1 MIDKEKTLLMSF
13 LTDFTLQ
20 LVSQYQYYKYEIM
33 IYGKS
38 NVERPVGFRDD
49 VNYLVNYKKE
59 NGSYPAEVQARFNE
73 WILEN
78 RI

>member
-1 MIDKEKTLLMSF
+1 
-13 LTDFTLQ
+13 
-20 LVSQYQYYKYEIM
+20 M

-38 NVERPVGFRDD
+38 NVERPSGFRDD
-49 VNYLVNYKKE
+49 VDYLVNYKKE
-59 NGSYPAEVQARFNE
+59 NGSYLAEVQARFNE